1 MQAGSTRVQR
11 SQWVS
16 RIFVR
21 TSSNSVQGLL
31 GGGSLSTGFSLP
43 RLFSVA
49 CICFG
54 HVHKGLVIMG
64 FISYVDLRFLVH
76 VDVLP
81 TMKF

>member
-1 MQAGSTRVQR
+1 VATIAVGVSDFRMDELEQCARVTRR
-11 SQWVS
+11 W
-16 RIFVR
+16 
-21 TSSNSVQGLL
+21 
-31 GGGSLSTGFSLP
+31 FSFDGVHLP